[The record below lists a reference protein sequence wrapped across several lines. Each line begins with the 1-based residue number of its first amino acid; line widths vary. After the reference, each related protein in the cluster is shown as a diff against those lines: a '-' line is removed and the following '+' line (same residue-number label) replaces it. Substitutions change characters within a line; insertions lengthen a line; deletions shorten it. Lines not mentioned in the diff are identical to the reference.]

1 MKTDMKTTRY
11 FLLLALLPL
20 IAACDKD
27 ETRVYLNSL
36 QPGELIAT
44 SSSVVLSPETSTQ
57 IVLSLAWT
65 KNALEVSDP
74 NVSVA
79 EDIIQTV
86 QASLSEDFSG
96 TVNESSES
104 SVSKAYTGAVLNTLA
119 KNIGATVGVVNRIYF
134 RLASQVGQN
143 ISPVY
148 SNVVAVDVTPYS
160 IDMSIAYI
168 LDTSKAATG
177 VTLYSAAS
185 DGDYVGFMGAT
196 SWYNFYMQE
205 GDGTVWGNDG
215 IDGTPFLISSD
226 ESTHWNFWF
235 PGQNGCYYVDMNTNT
250 SRWSSLYIPS
260 LTLSGDVAGEMSY
273 DRPDNKWTYVFE
285 ASAAGNITFSLFG
298 TGSLY
303 DYSTGTEDDAAV
315 STPVAFAQDGDKLTF
330 GSTAGNITVSVPSSG
345 ECTLVIDLS
354 DPTNWTASVV
364 SGSAEPEPVSQYVY
378 LPGISDGY
386 DDWTFSNYLRL
397 YDEDNLAYA
406 GCADVDS
413 PWGYQIAV
421 EKDNWGDVYLME
433 SGDAYSGTLAFASG
447 DNIPAAELQG
457 LHFINVSL
465 KNLTYNVI
473 PVEEVYYSGFNDDW
487 NLYPMTAVQT
497 GVYTATVE
505 ITASTP
511 WGFEIVL
518 DADWA
523 TELGGEDGNLL
534 LKQGSVQN
542 IPFDGGTGTYTL
554 TVDLINSTYS
564 IE

>member
-1 MKTDMKTTRY
+1 MKITRY

-79 EDIIQTV
+79 QDIIQTV

-96 TVNESSES
+96 AVNESSES
-104 SVSKAYTGAVLNTLA
+104 SVSKAYTGASLNTLA

-177 VTLYSAAS
+177 VTLYSAES

-250 SRWSSLYIPS
+250 NRWSSLYIPS

-273 DRPDNKWTYVFE
+273 DRPNNKWTYVFT
-285 ASAAGNITFSLFG
+285 ASQTGNITFSVSG

-330 GSTAGNITVSVPSSG
+330 GSAAGNITVSVPSSG

-364 SGSAEPEPVSQYVY
+364 SGSAEPEPVSEYVY

-413 PWGYQIAV
+413 PWGYQIAI

-487 NLYPMTAVQT
+487 NLYPMTSEGT

-505 ITASTP
+505 ITADTP

-518 DADWA
+518 DANWA

-542 IPFDGGTGTYTL
+542 IPFDGGTGIYTL